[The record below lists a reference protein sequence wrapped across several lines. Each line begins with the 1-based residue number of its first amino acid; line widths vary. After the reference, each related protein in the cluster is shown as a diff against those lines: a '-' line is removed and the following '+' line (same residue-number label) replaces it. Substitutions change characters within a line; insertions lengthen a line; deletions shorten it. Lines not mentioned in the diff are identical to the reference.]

1 MKHVFAFSQ
10 FPVNGLTTFYH
21 CSNGMSIAGQVVNSA
36 VNGGGW
42 LCKESRQPWIEVFND
57 SRQAQYA
64 LFALWALFST
74 TNLIRVFCV
83 IQLLY
88 LAVLLCSVAS
98 RCRSPQKTAHTA
110 GAVINGLVIRME
122 WAVQHL
128 QATVVNG

>member
-1 MKHVFAFSQ
+1 M
-10 FPVNGLTTFYH
+10 
-21 CSNGMSIAGQVVNSA
+21 
-36 VNGGGW
+36 
-42 LCKESRQPWIEVFND
+42 FND

-98 RCRSPQKTAHTA
+98 RCRSPQKTAHIA
-110 GAVINGLVIRME
+110 GAVTTHKT
-122 WAVQHL
+122 AVTAICWSSNQRTGHKDGMGST
-128 QATVVNG
+128 AFASNSC